1 MGRRRKIRTAAN
13 DKSIGERL
21 KEIRRPRGLTQGEL
35 AEKLDLNQ
43 PLISQYERG
52 EIRLSATLLAALAR
66 VLRVSSDE
74 LLGLKQSKDNG
85 LVSDRR
91 LLRRFQ
97 KMEEL
102 SRRDKQALIRTI
114 DGFLS
119 GRARPERRK
128 SVAR

>member
-1 MGRRRKIRTAAN
+1 MGRRRKIRTAVN
-13 DKSIGERL
+13 DKAIGKHLR
-21 KEIRRPRGLTQGEL
+21 EIRRRRGLTQGEL
-35 AEKLDLNQ
+35 AEKLGLNQ
-43 PLISQYERG
+43 PLVSQYERG
-52 EIRLSATLLAALAR
+52 GIRLSATLIAALAK

-74 LLGLKQSKDNG
+74 LLGLKQSKESG
-85 LVSDRR
+85 FVTDRR

-97 KMEEL
+97 KMAEL

-128 SVAR
+128 AG